1 MKKRGGSHIEII
13 LSFVLFAG
21 FIVFVFV
28 FFGPSRSN
36 VVEGG
41 ADYAFLGVLNEIES
55 DVYTYTVKLNQP
67 VLAGLEN
74 PDLVGIV
81 LTDSDNSLSGLKVR
95 VEDPDG
101 NRLNATRFLGG
112 KIVVDVNGGEEYLQV
127 KFSESYTED
136 LLGEAGES
144 LDAYEIS
151 SGVKNRVV
159 LEEKVETLKN
169 EYESDYNALRERI
182 GIPVSS
188 SFAFTLELE
197 GKEISA
203 EISRP
208 DGVDIFSESRRVEI
222 IRSGG
227 VSEYADLIVRAW

>member
-1 MKKRGGSHIEII
+1 
-13 LSFVLFAG
+13 
-21 FIVFVFV
+21 
-28 FFGPSRSN
+28 
-36 VVEGG
+36 
-41 ADYAFLGVLNEIES
+41 
-55 DVYTYTVKLNQP
+55 
-67 VLAGLEN
+67 
-74 PDLVGIV
+74 
-81 LTDSDNSLSGLKVR
+81 
-95 VEDPDG
+95 
-101 NRLNATRFLGG
+101 
-112 KIVVDVNGGEEYLQV
+112 YLQV

-159 LEEKVETLKN
+159 LEEKAETLKN
-169 EYESDYNALRERI
+169 EYESDYTALRERI